1 MGRVGVSVPGV
12 GFQSCSEIY
21 LTAVAF
27 PVALQ
32 RAGHTVTNKQTWSF
46 KSSGEADIKTPKDR
60 NIEN

>member
-1 MGRVGVSVPGV
+1 MPGV

-21 LTAVAF
+21 LI

-60 NIEN
+60 NIENLKLFKG